1 MNELTKKVFGKID
14 ELSDKYLKVLVDAC
28 NIESKTEDKEG
39 VDKVG
44 IYFASIADSMGYV
57 IRKKEFE
64 KAGNVYSFTYNPS
77 GTKKQISISGHMD
90 TVHKKGIFGY
100 PPTRIEGDYV
110 YGPGV
115 NDCKGNIAV
124 ELLVMEA
131 LKECGYNERPI
142 KLILQSDE
150 EVNSYLSDGK
160 TIEFMV
166 EEAKG
171 SAAFLNAENIGEHRK
186 LTVGRK
192 GIISYK
198 IVITG
203 KKIHAGSCT
212 LGASALKE
220 AAHKIIEFERENDN
234 DSITFNCGII
244 EGGEA
249 TNIVPDRCEL
259 YVEYRFK
266 NMEQKKTAD
275 EKFKR
280 IAEKS
285 FVDGTNAQWEKI
297 SERLPM
303 EPDEK
308 NKKLVEIINEICKQV
323 DIEPFGIQETSGGAD
338 SAYPSLAGIPTVD
351 SIGIEGSGCHTLN
364 EKARI
369 SSMAEMAKVVAAV
382 IINFP
387 E

>member
-1 MNELTKKVFGKID
+1 MNELTKKVFDKID
-14 ELSDKYLKVLVDAC
+14 ELSDKYLDVLVDAC
-28 NIESKTEDKEG
+28 NIESKTEDKAG

-44 IYFASIADSMGYV
+44 DYFAAVADSLGYS
-57 IRKKEFE
+57 IRKKEFK

-77 GTKKQISISGHMD
+77 GIKKQISLSGHMD

-124 ELLVMEA
+124 LLLVMEA
-131 LKECGYNERPI
+131 LKECGYAERPV

-150 EVNSYLSDGK
+150 EVNSYLSDGE
-160 TIEFMV
+160 TIKFMV
-166 EEAKG
+166 DEAKG
-171 SAAFLNAENIGEHRK
+171 SAAFLNAENIGENRK
-186 LTVGRK
+186 LTIGRK
-192 GIISYK
+192 GIISHK

-203 KKIHAGSCT
+203 KKIHAGACT

-220 AAHKIIEFERENDN
+220 AAHKIIEFEKENDN
-234 DSITFNCGII
+234 ASVTFNCGII
-244 EGGEA
+244 QGGEA
-249 TNIVPDRCEL
+249 TNIVPDKCEL
-259 YVEYRFK
+259 YIEYRFK
-266 NMEQKKTAD
+266 NMEQKNEAD
-275 EKFKR
+275 AKFKR
-280 IAEKS
+280 IVNTT
-285 FVDGTNAQWEKI
+285 FVDGTTTQWEKI

-308 NKKLVEIINEICKQV
+308 NKNLVKIINEICKQV
-323 DIEPFGIQETSGGAD
+323 DIMPFGIQETAGGAD

-351 SIGIEGSGCHTLN
+351 SIGIEGSSCHTLG

-369 SSMAEMAKVVAAV
+369 SSMAEMAKAIAAV